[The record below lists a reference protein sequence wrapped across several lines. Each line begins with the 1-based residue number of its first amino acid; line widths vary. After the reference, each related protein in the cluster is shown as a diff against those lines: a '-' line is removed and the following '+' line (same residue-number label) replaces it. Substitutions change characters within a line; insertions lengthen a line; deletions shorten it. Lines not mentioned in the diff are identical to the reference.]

1 MAREEKSKEERQLRH
16 TTTEELFQVPSV
28 TCISTYFSLLL
39 LFLDGVLLFVPP
51 SRVSDTLTRATRKIL
66 SGLRT
71 VLLRPAWWCSFGL
84 RRPAAATTTTTVK
97 VESERVSQLP
107 LLLLLLLLLML
118 QLVIV
123 DPIIWVSTA

>member
-84 RRPAAATTTTTVK
+84 RRPAATTTTTVK
-97 VESERVSQLP
+97 VEPERVSQLP
-107 LLLLLLLLLML
+107 LLLLML
-118 QLVIV
+118 QLVVIV